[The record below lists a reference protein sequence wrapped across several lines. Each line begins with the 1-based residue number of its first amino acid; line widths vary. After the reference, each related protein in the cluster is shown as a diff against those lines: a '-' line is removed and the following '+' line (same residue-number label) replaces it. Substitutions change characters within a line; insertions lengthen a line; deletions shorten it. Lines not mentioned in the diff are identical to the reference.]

1 MSAGFSALSSDDG
14 QLEEEIATSRL
25 WKQIIS
31 VLVDRE
37 CQSDPDLEASDFM
50 KDAARGGI
58 FYGWWIVVSASLNLF
73 LTTGIVYYGFPV
85 FYPSL
90 IDSLGFTRQQAT
102 TGIFYGFVVMAPLFG
117 LLAGAL
123 IDRAG
128 ARAVILCGIGFV
140 GLSLVFMGMIV
151 SVRQYYLLCITEV
164 VGYTLAGPIPNQV
177 LVANWFRAL
186 RGRAMGYAYLG
197 LGVGGATS
205 PLLIHALIEHLGWRR
220 SFQAIGLVILVVL
233 FPAGIWITR
242 STPGEMGL
250 LPDGAESAQAAG
262 GVADVSPV
270 PVLKAIR
277 TLNFWLLLVGST
289 LTIGAIGTVIS
300 HFILFLKDDGYSA
313 GWASRALSI
322 LLVSSLAGRVLVGHI
337 ADRFTRKNVMA
348 LFYLI
353 LALAIPALLICRHP
367 TAVYGFAVAFGF
379 AMGADYM
386 LIPLVAADCF
396 GLQSL
401 GKLLALIIMADSLGQ
416 TFGPVMAGHIFD
428 TRHSYNLAW
437 GIVTVG
443 GILGATAIYSISTN
457 RPRGPAQGESA

>member
-1 MSAGFSALSSDDG
+1 MVCVLSISGLLGGEGRRDPVIGRRDSMS
-14 QLEEEIATSRL
+14 
-25 WKQIIS
+25 
-31 VLVDRE
+31 
-37 CQSDPDLEASDFM
+37 EAQ
-50 KDAARGGI
+50 RGGF
-58 FYGWWIVVSASLNLF
+58 FYGWRIVGSAFLNLF

-90 IDSLGFTRQQAT
+90 IDSLGFSRQQAT

-117 LLAGAL
+117 LLAGLL

-140 GLSLVFMGMIV
+140 GFSLVFMGMIG

-164 VGYTLAGPIPNQV
+164 VGYVLAGPIPNQV
-177 LVANWFRAL
+177 LIANWFRAL

-197 LGVGGATS
+197 LGLGGAAS
-205 PLLIHALIEHLGWRR
+205 PVLIHALIENLGWRR
-220 SFQAIGLVILVVL
+220 SFQAIGVVILILL
-233 FPAGIWITR
+233 FPVGIWITR
-242 STPGEMGL
+242 STPREMGL
-250 LPDGAESAQAAG
+250 LPDGIVSDEAAG
-262 GVADVSPV
+262 RGVEVSSV
-270 PVLKAIR
+270 PVLEAIR

-300 HFILFLKDDGYSA
+300 HFILFLKDGGYSA

-322 LLVSSLAGRVLVGHI
+322 LLVSSLAGRVLVGHV

-353 LALAIPALLICRHP
+353 LALAIPLLFLRHNP
-367 TAVYGFAVAFGF
+367 VAVYGFAVAFGF

-396 GLQSL
+396 GLPSL

-416 TFGPVMAGHIFD
+416 TCGPVIAGYIFD
-428 TRHSYNLAW
+428 SRHSYNLAW
-437 GIVTVG
+437 GIITAG
-443 GILGATAIYSISTN
+443 GILGAITIYFISTN
-457 RPRGPAQGESA
+457 RSGGSTS

>member
-1 MSAGFSALSSDDG
+1 MNPE
-14 QLEEEIATSRL
+14 Q
-25 WKQIIS
+25 
-31 VLVDRE
+31 
-37 CQSDPDLEASDFM
+37 
-50 KDAARGGI
+50 RGGL
-58 FYGWWIVVSASLNLF
+58 FYGWRIVGSAFLNLF

-90 IDSLGFTRQQAT
+90 IDSLGFSRQQAT
-102 TGIFYGFVVMAPLFG
+102 AGIFYGFVVMAPLFG

-140 GLSLVFMGMIV
+140 GLSLVFMGMIAT
-151 SVRQYYLLCITEV
+151 VRQYYLLCFTEV
-164 VGYTLAGPIPNQV
+164 VGYVLAGPIPNQV
-177 LVANWFRAL
+177 LIANWFRAL
-186 RGRAMGYAYLG
+186 RGRAMGYAYVGLG
-197 LGVGGATS
+197 LGGAAS
-205 PLLIHALIEHLGWRR
+205 PVLIHALIETLGWRR
-220 SFQAIGLVILVVL
+220 SFEVIGVLILAVL
-233 FPAGIWITR
+233 FPVGIWITR
-242 STPGEMGL
+242 STPQEMGL
-250 LPDGAESAQAAG
+250 LPDGMDHAGAAG
-262 GVADVSPV
+262 QGSEVSPV

-289 LTIGAIGTVIS
+289 LTLAAIGAVIS

-322 LLVSSLAGRVLVGHI
+322 LLTSSLAGRVLVGHL

-348 LFYLI
+348 LSYLI
-353 LALAIPALLICRHP
+353 LALAIPALFIHHHSV
-367 TAVYGFAVAFGF
+367 AVYGFAGAFGF

-396 GLQSL
+396 GLRSL

-416 TFGPVMAGHIFD
+416 TYGAVMAGHIFD

-443 GILGATAIYSISTN
+443 GILGAIAIYFISANPSRDAT
-457 RPRGPAQGESA
+457 S